1 MYLMQDHN
9 TKEYVHFLYV
19 LKRLKLYLFCCCF
32 GRRIVKVQYQAMVDM
47 LETESTGGVKKQKS
61 IESTMFE
68 TIGDAQPGINT
79 TGMELSLETET
90 AADLDDG
97 VRTGLILSS
106 ER

>member
-1 MYLMQDHN
+1 M
-9 TKEYVHFLYV
+9 
-19 LKRLKLYLFCCCF
+19 
-32 GRRIVKVQYQAMVDM
+32 VKVQYQAMVNN
-47 LETESTGGVKKQKS
+47 LETDNSGGVKKQKS

-68 TIGDAQPGINT
+68 TIGDSQPGINR

-97 VRTGLILSS
+97 VRIGLILSS